1 MCSKESKIFP
11 GHGPVG
17 KSSSVLDKAIV
28 ALEFVSKYRL
38 LEKNEEECSVDWR
51 CQGRDITNLNPLD
64 MCWVE
69 WDPFL
74 QSSIVQYDEF
84 SFAKLKIEHEH

>member
-17 KSSSVLDKAIV
+17 KSSAVLDKAIV
-28 ALEFVSKYRL
+28 ALEFVSKNRL
-38 LEKNEEECSVDWR
+38 LEKNEEECSIDWR
-51 CQGRDITNLNPLD
+51 CQRRDITNLNLLD